1 MKSLQVFALMMSS
14 RRSLVAH
21 ALLLLTSS
29 TQVCWLSYYESG
41 YLRAINRA
49 WRVFFFPNDYDL
61 GSGEVT
67 FDRIFTLGDLIDAV
81 DANVATYYDLAILT
95 TTEIRLAGSEL
106 PRGHCLSQNK
116 SVSSS
121 RFSDAK
127 PPTLLV
133 TRYNDLTKGSAKSTQ
148 TFHLNPLASV
158 TEALGIGYSS
168 DVLPTKNESVSCL
181 HAKRFSKMQGQKKS
195 FGHSSCTLPL
205 RGKKATRD
213 ISLASNLNETVGV
226 DPTVDYFSSV
236 KHMTFSFD
244 VCDEVK
250 RQDGAVSDCYH
261 WQIMVNYNMG
271 DGTGAVV
278 SIESTLDNPKC
289 HHEER
294 DILKYLGTGKGAL
307 ELVTL
312 LMASIYS
319 TLLIWSFRRA
329 ILDFYH
335 AKRLH
340 ARLRRRLF
348 TSLMTEK
355 EGSVGPNEFQYRNE
369 DQRGWGE
376 ENNIA
381 RVEGDCKSQAN
392 VQPCNILQAEEEE
405 KKMNQPNLSESEQRD
420 FLYDNLGGSTQQI
433 LSKKDKPQGMN
444 IHRVAHNAAIP
455 TVAWYRW
462 SSIPF
467 WVRMR
472 FFSPWLFTSLFTSL
486 AMVVG
491 NALALWTRD
500 LHTRGSIA
508 GKVANGFVILI
519 LWASFIS
526 HLRAMPKFF
535 QVTVLHTVGAASLF
549 FLALM
554 SGVLPVFI
562 GFAIMGYDAFGFDVA
577 NFGSFDQTCKTLF
590 SVLNGDSIFDIYM
603 QLERRFPNLG
613 NCKTRSV
620 SISL

>member
-1 MKSLQVFALMMSS
+1 M
-14 RRSLVAH
+14 LVE
-21 ALLLLTSS
+21 LLRI
-29 TQVCWLSYYESG
+29 WLSSCDQS
-41 YLRAINRA
+41 RMA
-49 WRVFFFPNDYDL
+49 VFFFPNDYDL
-61 GSGEVT
+61 GSGKTT
-67 FDRIFTLGDLIDAV
+67 FDRIFTLGELIDAV

-95 TTEIRLAGSEL
+95 TTEIRLAGYEL
-106 PRGHCLSQNK
+106 PRGHCLSLNK
-116 SVSSS
+116 SMSSS

-127 PPTLLV
+127 PPTLSV
-133 TRYNDLTKGSAKSTQ
+133 TRYNDLPKGSAKSTQ

-168 DVLPTKNESVSCL
+168 DVLPTKNESVSCS
-181 HAKRFSKMQGQKKS
+181 HAKGFSKMQGQKKS
-195 FGHSSCTLPL
+195 LDLSSCTSPR

-213 ISLASNLNETVGV
+213 ISLASNLNETVVV

-244 VCDEVK
+244 VCDEVN
-250 RQDGAVSDCYH
+250 RQGGAVSDCYH

-278 SIESTLDNPKC
+278 SIESTLDKPKC

-294 DILKYLGTGKGAL
+294 DTLKYLGTGKGAL
-307 ELVTL
+307 ELATL

-348 TSLMTEK
+348 TSLVTEK
-355 EGSVGPNEFQYRNE
+355 KGSVDSNESQYRNE
-369 DQRGWGE
+369 DQKGCGGG
-376 ENNIA
+376 NKTA
-381 RVEGDCKSQAN
+381 GVAVDSKFQAD
-392 VQPCNILQAEEEE
+392 VQPCNRLKAEEEE
-405 KKMNQPNLSESEQRD
+405 NKINQPNLSESEQHD
-420 FLYDNLGGSTQQI
+420 YLYDNLGGSTRQI
-433 LSKKDKPQGMN
+433 LPKKDKLQGTNM
-444 IHRVAHNAAIP
+444 HRVAQNASIP

-467 WVRMR
+467 CVRMR
-472 FFSPWLFTSLFTSL
+472 FFSPWLFTSFFTSL
-486 AMVVG
+486 ALVVG

-500 LHTRGSIA
+500 LHTRVSIA
-508 GKVANGFVILI
+508 GKVVNGVVILI

-535 QVTVLHTVGAASLF
+535 QVTVLHTVWAASLF
-549 FLALM
+549 FLAFM

-590 SVLNGDSIFDIYM
+590 SVLNGDSLFDIYM
-603 QLERRFPNLG
+603 QLERRFPHLG